1 MDSSWRKKMKNCEKN
16 LPQEDRSKSTS
27 FLKTII
33 QCNSLYNV
41 VFEIVRRPSFW
52 RMVGTIFQ
60 KWEYS
65 QTDTTNRH
73 SHYSTNQLLRTTK
86 NRCTFYWNI
95 YLFFLTW
102 KWLVPSHIL
111 VWEWYCKSSFF
122 LYFPSVCLQC
132 PGAPLSFFSVI
143 DKHWRNRD
151 WLRKKWRNNGW
162 KD

>member
-27 FLKTII
+27 FLI

-86 NRCTFYWNI
+86 NRSTFFWNI

>member
-1 MDSSWRKKMKNCEKN
+1 MKNCEKN

-86 NRCTFYWNI
+86 NRCTFFWNI

-162 KD
+162 KN

>member
-16 LPQEDRSKSTS
+16 LPQDRSKSTS

-41 VFEIVRRPSFW
+41 VFEIVRRSSFW

-60 KWEYS
+60 KRVYS

-86 NRCTFYWNI
+86 NRSTFFWNI
-95 YLFFLTW
+95 YLFFSYVKVAGAFTHLSLRVVLQILFLSLFPLCLSSVPWCPPFVFLRNWQALT
-102 KWLVPSHIL
+102 
-111 VWEWYCKSSFF
+111 E
-122 LYFPSVCLQC
+122 
-132 PGAPLSFFSVI
+132 
-143 DKHWRNRD
+143 
-151 WLRKKWRNNGW
+151 
-162 KD
+162 

>member
-1 MDSSWRKKMKNCEKN
+1 MKKCEKN

-86 NRCTFYWNI
+86 NRCTFFWNI

-162 KD
+162 KN